1 MASIHMLNT
10 IILLMLVGDELVGN
24 EKSLEDDFVGGKVT
38 IIYLRF
44 CQQQNLQHGNNLVY
58 HNVQRKSCTIA
69 RG

>member
-1 MASIHMLNT
+1 MLNI

-24 EKSLEDDFVGGKVT
+24 EQNLGDDFVGGKVT
-38 IIYLRF
+38 IIYSRF

-58 HNVQRKSCTIA
+58 HNVQRKSCPIA